1 MISKPSNLFLIF
13 SLFIVFLLLFPIYEV
28 NYEFS
33 AFSYIFLFFCFFS
46 SYAGL
51 FLGEIILSPKNSY
64 HDNKD
69 EKYNVNFVF
78 NVILL
83 LSILGTSLFIYELFV
98 NRIKFKFPNY

>member
-46 SYAGL
+46 AYAGL
-51 FLGEIILSPKNSY
+51 FLGEIILSLKILTMIIKMKNTMLISY
-64 HDNKD
+64 
-69 EKYNVNFVF
+69 
-78 NVILL
+78 LM
-83 LSILGTSLFIYELFV
+83 
-98 NRIKFKFPNY
+98 